1 MKIAIVSDIHGNLE
15 ALTKALELIDEIG
28 VDEMVCLGDVVGYGP
43 DPDDCV
49 NIIRERSKVVLMGN
63 HDYAVLDTDSTE
75 NFNPV
80 AKQAVFWTQN
90 HLSKDNL
97 EYLRQLPYK
106 FTSDDILFVHSTPN
120 EPEKWDYI
128 FNWDDALEQFEFLKE
143 KLCFVGHTHIP
154 QIFYPDASMPLT
166 ENLRKED
173 KYIIN
178 VGSVGQP
185 RDGNCQLSFGVFDT
199 DEWRYEQVRSDY
211 DVQQTSQ
218 KIRDRGLP
226 VFLADR
232 LLRGR

>member
-1 MKIAIVSDIHGNLE
+1 MHIAIISDIHGNLE
-15 ALTKALELIDEIG
+15 ALTKALQLIDEIG
-28 VDEMVCLGDVVGYGP
+28 VDEIICLGDVVGYGP

-80 AKQAVFWTQN
+80 AKQAVFWTQS

-97 EYLRQLPYK
+97 EYLRQLPY
-106 FTSDDILFVHSTPN
+106 TYTYDDILFVHSTPH

-143 KLCFVGHTHIP
+143 KICFVGHTHIP
-154 QIFYPDASMPLT
+154 QIFYPDPSMPLT
-166 ENLRKED
+166 MNLSKEH
-173 KYIIN
+173 KHIIN

-185 RDGNCQLSFGVFDT
+185 RDGDYQLSFGIFDT
-199 DEWRYEQVRSDY
+199 DQWKYEHVRSDY